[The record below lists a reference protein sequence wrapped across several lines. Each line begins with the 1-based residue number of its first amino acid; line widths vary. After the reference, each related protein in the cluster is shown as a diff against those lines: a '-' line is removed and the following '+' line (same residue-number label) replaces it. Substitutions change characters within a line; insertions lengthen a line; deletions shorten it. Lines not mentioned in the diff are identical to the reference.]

1 MTPTSRPGLRSES
14 VRQANLTSI
23 LRDLHLGGAA
33 SRSELVARTG
43 LTRSSVGALV
53 GELAH
58 AGLVVEE
65 RAISDGSPGRPSPVI
80 RTDPAA
86 NVVVALE
93 IAVDFIAGA
102 VVGLGGT
109 VLTSRRVDR
118 PRNRGSVDET
128 VGDLVDLTTRLRL
141 GHHDEHGRHIHPIGI
156 GVGVVGLVRRP
167 ENVVAIAPN
176 LGWRDVP
183 LGDLLAEALP
193 YRAPITV
200 ANDADLG
207 ALAETRRG
215 VAVGVDDVVFVSGEV
230 GVGGGVVSGGR
241 SITGSAGFAGEI
253 GHVSV
258 NPAGRSCRCG
268 STGCWETEVGEG
280 SLLRRADRPPDGG
293 RPGVEAVLADAAA
306 GHPGA
311 LGALAEEA
319 RWLAVGLGGLINVF
333 NPRVVVFGGFFG
345 RIYPFI
351 IDDLLA
357 GLRRH
362 ALAPTRSDLTIVP
375 SALGLDG
382 PLVGAAE
389 VAFEPLLADP
399 LNVAASPEVDESA
412 SGCSDRVGSPA

>member
-1 MTPTSRPGLRSES
+1 MTPGASPGLRSES
-14 VRQANLTSI
+14 VRQANLTAI
-23 LRDLHLGGAA
+23 LRDLHLRGAA

-43 LTRSSVGALV
+43 LTRGSVGALV
-53 GELAH
+53 GQLAQ
-58 AGLVVEE
+58 AGLVVER

-80 RTDPAA
+80 RTDTLH

-109 VLTSRRVDR
+109 MFAARRIDR
-118 PRNRGSVDET
+118 RRDRGSVGET
-128 VGDLVDLTTRLRL
+128 VRDLVDLTAQLQRS
-141 GHHDEHGRHIHPIGI
+141 HGRPIEPI
-156 GVGVVGLVRRP
+156 GVGVSVVGLVRRS
-167 ENVVAIAPN
+167 ENVVVVAPN

-183 LGDLLAEALP
+183 LGDLLTAALP
-193 YRAPITV
+193 YAGPITL
-200 ANDADLG
+200 ANDADVA

-215 VAVGVDDVVFVSGEV
+215 AAVGIDDVVFVSGEV

-241 SITGSAGFAGEI
+241 SIIGSAGFAGEV

-280 SLLRRADRPPDGG
+280 SLLRRARRPPEGG
-293 RPGVEAVLADAAA
+293 RVGVDAILADAAA
-306 GHPGA
+306 GNKAA
-311 LGALAEEA
+311 LKALAEEA

-351 IDDLLA
+351 IDELHAELRQRTLDAAMTDLE
-357 GLRRH
+357 
-362 ALAPTRSDLTIVP
+362 IVP

-389 VAFEPLLADP
+389 LAFEPLLGDP
-399 LNVAASPEVDESA
+399 LGAVRQKHHV
-412 SGCSDRVGSPA
+412 PA

>member
-1 MTPTSRPGLRSES
+1 MTPGASPGLRSES
-14 VRQANLTSI
+14 VRQANLTAI
-23 LRDLHLGGAA
+23 LRDLHLRGAA

-43 LTRSSVGALV
+43 LTRGSVGALV
-53 GELAH
+53 GQLAQ
-58 AGLVVEE
+58 AGLVVER
-65 RAISDGSPGRPSPVI
+65 RAISNGSPGRPSPVI
-80 RTDPAA
+80 RTDALH

-109 VLTSRRVDR
+109 MFAARRIDR
-118 PRNRGSVDET
+118 HRDRGSVGET
-128 VGDLVDLTTRLRL
+128 VRDLVDLTAQLQRS
-141 GHHDEHGRHIHPIGI
+141 HGRPIDPI
-156 GVGVVGLVRRP
+156 GVGVSVVGLVRRS
-167 ENVVAIAPN
+167 ENVVVVAPN

-183 LGDLLAEALP
+183 LGDLLTAALP
-193 YRAPITV
+193 YARPVTL
-200 ANDADLG
+200 ANDADVA

-215 VAVGVDDVVFVSGEV
+215 AAVGIDDVVFVSGEV

-241 SITGSAGFAGEI
+241 SIIGSAGFAGEV

-280 SLLRRADRPPDGG
+280 SLLRRARRPPEGG
-293 RPGVEAVLADAAA
+293 RVGVDAVLADAAA
-306 GHPGA
+306 GNKAA
-311 LGALAEEA
+311 LKALAEEA

-351 IDDLLA
+351 IDELHAELRQRTLDAAMTDLE
-357 GLRRH
+357 
-362 ALAPTRSDLTIVP
+362 IVP

-389 VAFEPLLADP
+389 LAFEPLLGDP
-399 LNVAASPEVDESA
+399 LGAVRQKHHV
-412 SGCSDRVGSPA
+412 PA